1 MNTAIINIRT
11 EPHIKEQ
18 AQETAENL
26 GISLS
31 SLINGFLRQLVK
43 TKSVHFTVTE
53 KPSQYLLDSIK
64 QAKKERLRG
73 KASPIFDTA
82 EDAIKWLNDPK
93 AKY

>member
-1 MNTAIINIRT
+1 MNTAIINVRT

-73 KASPIFDTA
+73 KASPIFDSTK
-82 EDAIKWLNDPK
+82 EEMQWLK
-93 AKY
+93 EQGI

>member
-1 MNTAIINIRT
+1 MNTAIINVRT

-26 GISLS
+26 GMSLS

-64 QAKKERLRG
+64 QAKQERLKG
-73 KASPIFDTA
+73 KASPIFDSTKD
-82 EDAIKWLNDPK
+82 EMKWLK
-93 AKY
+93 EQGI